1 MIFNTKS
8 NAMDK
13 AVYYIRGVLS
23 LIAILFFNQLQAQ
36 EIRLQIV
43 NTKGEAQ
50 FGVYAVETKNH
61 YLLASTDI
69 DGECVIRTYK
79 LQTDDSIQFQG
90 IGYQTVKYS
99 LKDLLLVKKIVLVPL
114 AYELDETTVGKGIS
128 MKELLKKAALKLKKQ
143 APDIV
148 PLCKYF
154 GKTLYEKI
162 TECESNTV
170 EYRREYGYYFS
181 SGDVKPRS
189 AWDTHF
195 RSYIVPLNVARSYN
209 LTNDGKDTINPTF
222 VSDEEARFDIGTR
235 KIFTFMRSIQLYAP
249 LFSDIRNYDIYPLE
263 SNNSD
268 YRFAFK
274 TKSSAYPYKTR
285 LTCRGT
291 FTIDGER
298 HELKTMDFDYVDYQL
313 FRQVL
318 LSKYR
323 KVNSPFATKAK
334 FSFAY
339 TPTKEC
345 YIQSCTQETTWKY
358 DLGDNFIVF
367 EQPSRSLPSGN
378 RLIEKEAFYCFNY
391 QQIPSK
397 WQTSRVLSKIHL
409 AQRYPTGTYNKEVFQ
424 DLTPLLDNRKAIQDL
439 SQYMDIEEQFQRN
452 SDIPYYGQYLIIGI
466 NSGLIPLT
474 DFHPELIS
482 NREEVF
488 SLVKKFEQFSETIP
502 EFQSDYP
509 NGEVVYP

>member
-1 MIFNTKS
+1 
-8 NAMDK
+8 
-13 AVYYIRGVLS
+13 
-23 LIAILFFNQLQAQ
+23 
-36 EIRLQIV
+36 
-43 NTKGEAQ
+43 
-50 FGVYAVETKNH
+50 
-61 YLLASTDI
+61 
-69 DGECVIRTYK
+69 
-79 LQTDDSIQFQG
+79 
-90 IGYQTVKYS
+90 
-99 LKDLLLVKKIVLVPL
+99 
-114 AYELDETTVGKGIS
+114 
-128 MKELLKKAALKLKKQ
+128 
-143 APDIV
+143 
-148 PLCKYF
+148 
-154 GKTLYEKI
+154 
-162 TECESNTV
+162 
-170 EYRREYGYYFS
+170 
-181 SGDVKPRS
+181 
-189 AWDTHF
+189 
-195 RSYIVPLNVARSYN
+195 
-209 LTNDGKDTINPTF
+209 
-222 VSDEEARFDIGTR
+222 
-235 KIFTFMRSIQLYAP
+235 
-249 LFSDIRNYDIYPLE
+249 
-263 SNNSD
+263 
-268 YRFAFK
+268 
-274 TKSSAYPYKTR
+274 
-285 LTCRGT
+285 
-291 FTIDGER
+291 
-298 HELKTMDFDYVDYQL
+298 MDFDYVDYQL

-391 QQIPSK
+391 QQIPAK